1 MVEPI
6 VESTF
11 GPRVGHESVVT
22 QDDDLRLGVDAPHT
36 GCTTRGS
43 RSRGSH
49 RHELG
54 CLLSCYAHSDG
65 AEAPI
70 RWFSEPGGN
79 RNVA

>member
-1 MVEPI
+1 M
-6 VESTF
+6 
-11 GPRVGHESVVT
+11 R
-22 QDDDLRLGVDAPHT
+22 T
-36 GCTTRGS
+36 GSTTRGS

-70 RWFSEPGGN
+70 RWFSEPGGK